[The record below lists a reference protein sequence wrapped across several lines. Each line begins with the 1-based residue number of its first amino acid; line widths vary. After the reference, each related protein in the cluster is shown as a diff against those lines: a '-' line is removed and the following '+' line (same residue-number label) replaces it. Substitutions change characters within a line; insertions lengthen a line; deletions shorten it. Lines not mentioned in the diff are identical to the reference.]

1 MCDLSRSSGLLFTEP
16 IKAMIFVLRK
26 TFTNFMMICPSALYL
41 CGIVARVGGEG
52 NSGSTCT
59 NLLWTVITLLHY
71 TWRRRMDADSVAT
84 TKYKADDGSLLQI
97 ISKDFIDQCS
107 NNFL

>member
-16 IKAMIFVLRK
+16 IKAMTFVLRK
-26 TFTNFMMICPSALYL
+26 TSSTNFMMICPSALYL

-52 NSGSTCT
+52 NSESTHT
-59 NLLWTVITLLHY
+59 NLPWTLTTRQHY
-71 TWRRRMDADSVAT
+71 TWRRRMDAESVAT

-97 ISKDFIDQCS
+97 FLKDFIDQCS
-107 NNFL
+107 NKF

>member
-1 MCDLSRSSGLLFTEP
+1 MCDLSQSSVLLFTEP

-26 TFTNFMMICPSALYL
+26 TFTNFMMIFPSALYL
-41 CGIVARVGGEG
+41 CGNVARVGGEG

-59 NLLWTVITLLHY
+59 NLLWTVITPLHY